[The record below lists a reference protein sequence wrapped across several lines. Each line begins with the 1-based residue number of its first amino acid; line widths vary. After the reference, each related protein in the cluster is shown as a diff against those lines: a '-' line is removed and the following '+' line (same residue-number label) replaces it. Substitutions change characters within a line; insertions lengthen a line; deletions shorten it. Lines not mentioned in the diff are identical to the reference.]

1 MAVSSDAVG
10 SPPVAPDAPG
20 MLFVLSLS
28 PALPASAIVAAQSFP
43 EAAALASTMEL
54 SAVAD
59 VDADTD
65 FSVSFPCSPVAST
78 AASAVARSSRSRT
91 RSSYGKPDGCGASAG
106 TSDGVASS
114 AAALVVMFSGE
125 GLILN
130 TYQVILRST

>member
-1 MAVSSDAVG
+1 M
-10 SPPVAPDAPG
+10 APDAPG
-20 MLFVLSLS
+20 MPFVLSLS
-28 PALPASAIVAAQSFP
+28 PALPASAIFAAQSFP

-59 VDADTD
+59 ADAG

-106 TSDGVASS
+106 TSDGAASS
-114 AAALVVMFSGE
+114 AAALVAIFSGE
-125 GLILN
+125 GLMTDSN
-130 TYQVILRST
+130 